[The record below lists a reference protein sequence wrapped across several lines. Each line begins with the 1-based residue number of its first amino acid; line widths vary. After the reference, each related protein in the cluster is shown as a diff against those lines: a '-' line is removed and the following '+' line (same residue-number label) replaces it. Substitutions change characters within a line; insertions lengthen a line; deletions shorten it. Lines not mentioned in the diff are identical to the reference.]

1 MIHVLKITPNH
12 FKDVISGKKPFE
24 VRKNDRDYREHEYI
38 ALNEYNHD
46 KDAPERD
53 KYSGRSALFRISY
66 ILDNP
71 QYCKEG
77 YVILG
82 LAPCIVEKETPGEA
96 VTVLNKPY
104 KFWETFFNEMC
115 MATRGAVGN
124 GRK

>member
-1 MIHVLKITPNH
+1 ME
-12 FKDVISGKKPFE
+12 KKPFE

-53 KYSGRSALFRISY
+53 KYSGRSAVFRISY

-82 LAPCIVEKETPGEA
+82 LAPCIVEKATPGEA

-104 KFWETFFNEMC
+104 KFWETFFNEIC
-115 MATRGAVGN
+115 MATKGAAGN
-124 GRK
+124 GGK